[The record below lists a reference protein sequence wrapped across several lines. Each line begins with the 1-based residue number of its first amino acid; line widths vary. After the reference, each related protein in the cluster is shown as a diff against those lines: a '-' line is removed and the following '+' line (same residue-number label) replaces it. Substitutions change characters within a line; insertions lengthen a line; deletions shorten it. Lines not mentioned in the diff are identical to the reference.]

1 MSGSKLVLDTNVIL
15 YLLAGDKTVA
25 DFLQDKQGYISIITE
40 MELIGFPDI
49 TAKELLQIKNFIEDC
64 TVIDLNDEIKGIY
77 INLRKKY
84 HLKLGDAV
92 AAATAIYLD
101 VPFMSADK
109 DFSKVEELQLAFYKY
124 SN

>member
-15 YLLAGDKTVA
+15 YLLAGDKTIA
-25 DFLQDKQGYISIITE
+25 DFLQDKQGYISVITE

-49 TAKELLQIKNFIEDC
+49 TAKELLQIRNFIEDC
-64 TVIDLNDEIKGIY
+64 TVIDLNEEIKAIY

-84 HLKLGDAV
+84 RLKLGDAV

-109 DFSKVEELQLAFYKY
+109 DFNKIEELQLAFYKY
-124 SN
+124 RN